1 MTAGGKP
8 TLFMIAGPNGA
19 GKSTLYE
26 HVLRRKV
33 ALPFINADAIQA
45 DELGDARPEAAY
57 EAAKIAEQRRRALV
71 AGGNSF
77 ITESV
82 FSHPSKLD
90 FIEHAKKAGFRI
102 FLFHVSVDS
111 SALSVARVRGRVRQ
125 GGHDVP
131 ERKIR
136 ERYRRNGALI
146 RAAALISD
154 RVHVYDNSRLGL
166 PPRRV
171 LSMTNGTI
179 DYVGTPMPAWTR
191 DTYSEELR
199 KIAPRPNHPP
209 P

>member
-1 MTAGGKP
+1 MTAGGVP

-19 GKSTLYE
+19 GKSTFYE
-26 HVLRRKV
+26 HVLRGKV

-45 DELGDARPEAAY
+45 DELRDARPEAAY

-71 AGGNSF
+71 AGGKSF

-90 FIEHAKKAGFRI
+90 FIKHAKTAGFRI
-102 FLFHVSVDS
+102 FLFHVSVDGPD
-111 SALSVARVRGRVRQ
+111 LSVARVRDRVRQ

-166 PPRRV
+166 PPRQV

-179 DYVGTPMPAWTR
+179 DYVDEPIPAWTR

-199 KIAPRPNHPP
+199 NAPRSNHPP